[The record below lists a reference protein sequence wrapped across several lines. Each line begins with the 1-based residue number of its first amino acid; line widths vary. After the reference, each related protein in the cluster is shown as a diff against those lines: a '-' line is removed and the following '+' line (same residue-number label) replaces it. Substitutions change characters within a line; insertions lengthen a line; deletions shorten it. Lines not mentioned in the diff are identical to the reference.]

1 MEFQLVL
8 FGLLSFLITV
18 IYVMTSK
25 KNDQLEKRKQ
35 QSNSRF
41 RENVLRKRLEKLAED
56 RVKYSKRYE
65 IETLCL
71 QAGFKLQF
79 VEYLM
84 LSMASSVVFAILMM
98 MAMNNV
104 LLGIVFLFI
113 GYMVPKQAITFVKN
127 RRVAMMDKQIGSFM
141 LMILK
146 RYENTKDFK
155 MSLELTMKE
164 FRGEEPLYSE
174 IRQTVMD
181 TNLGKPI
188 TEALEEMARR
198 TGNKYM
204 MRLSDYYKISSEIG
218 TDDARKKLLNQAF
231 LQYEENRKAKSLMKR
246 ELSSVKRE
254 SYIMLGAV
262 PVFALFQANTNEDY
276 IRFMTQESM
285 GQIGTLVIFVV
296 LAGAVWFINNKI
308 SAPLD

>member
-296 LAGAVWFINNKI
+296 LSGAVWFINNKI